1 MKTSR
6 HYFISDNLDD
16 IDLLEEQLETS
27 GLSAAQIHV
36 LSNDDVGVARH
47 IHLHEVASLLRQDVV
62 HSAQLGAIVG
72 FLGAL
77 LVLVAAYAFN
87 LPDGM
92 SGWLPYA
99 FLAVVVFG
107 FCIWEG
113 GLFGIQE
120 PNHHYKQF
128 EEALKQGRHVFFV
141 DLDKPRERILAAT
154 LQGHPTLTLQS
165 LDSGMPHWM
174 IASYERII
182 SFLDRNLLSQ
192 SQI

>member
-16 IDLLEEQLETS
+16 IDLLEEQLETA
-27 GLSAAQIHV
+27 GLSVAQIHV

-47 IHLHEVASLLRQDVV
+47 IHLHEVASLLRQDVI
-62 HSAQLGAIVG
+62 HSAQRGAVVG

-77 LVLVAAYAFN
+77 LVIVGAYAFN

-120 PNHHYKQF
+120 PNHHFRQF
-128 EEALKQGRHVFFV
+128 EAALEQGKHVFFV
-141 DLDKPRERILAAT
+141 DLDKTQERILSASLET
-154 LQGHPTLTLQS
+154 HPGVKLQS
-165 LDSGMPHWM
+165 MDAGSPHW
-174 IASYERII
+174 IFRSYDRII
-182 SFLDRNLLSQ
+182 GFLDRNLLSQ